1 MRSSEAPTPGPD
13 LCMAGTVP
21 LPSAVPSEIFWYRS
35 KLRTSLCKGEV
46 GRLRCAK
53 PTGWGSRIAEIAAYD
68 PTQHPRLGAG
78 VADVPFQDSYGACC
92 TA

>member
-21 LPSAVPSEIFWYRS
+21 LPSAVASEIFWYRS
-35 KLRTSLCKGEV
+35 ELRTSLCKGEV

-53 PTGWGSRIAEIAAYD
+53 PTGWGSRNAEIAAFD
-68 PTQHPRLGAG
+68 PTQLPR
-78 VADVPFQDSYGACC
+78 VADFQDRYGACC